1 MSNGK
6 HVSNFANLNMIS
18 IHVKKNKRF
27 YKRLSFKVK
36 KKIEII
42 FNVKSHSHTYN
53 YIISSDILF

>member
-6 HVSNFANLNMIS
+6 HVSNFAKHDYNYTCE
-18 IHVKKNKRF
+18 KNKRF

-42 FNVKSHSHTYN
+42 FNVKSHSHTY
-53 YIISSDILF
+53 I